1 MSTQQV
7 RKSSLCFENLC
18 QFNSHVL
25 VFILVY
31 TTNTNSL
38 NVICINLQ
46 YKAALAQEFTEKIVP
61 QFANGTLR
69 SIVDSVFLMEEVQ
82 LAHKRMEAN
91 ENIGKIV
98 IQISSKEEASDG
110 ENKSEL

>member
-1 MSTQQV
+1 M
-7 RKSSLCFENLC
+7 
-18 QFNSHVL
+18 
-25 VFILVY
+25 
-31 TTNTNSL
+31 
-38 NVICINLQ
+38 
-46 YKAALAQEFTEKIVP
+46 QEFTEKIVP

-69 SIVDSVFLMEEVQ
+69 SIVDSVFPMEEVQ

-98 IQISSKEEASDG
+98 IQISSKEEASIG